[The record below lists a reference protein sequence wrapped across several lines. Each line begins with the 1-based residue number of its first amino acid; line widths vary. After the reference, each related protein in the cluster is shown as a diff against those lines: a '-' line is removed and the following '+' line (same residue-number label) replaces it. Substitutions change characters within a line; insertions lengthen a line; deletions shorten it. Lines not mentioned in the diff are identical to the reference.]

1 MCVRNGKETM
11 KKEKKKKQQNL
22 KNSISMEIVVYINYM
37 GQLKELVVINKQK
50 NKYSENGKFVL

>member
-1 MCVRNGKETM
+1 M